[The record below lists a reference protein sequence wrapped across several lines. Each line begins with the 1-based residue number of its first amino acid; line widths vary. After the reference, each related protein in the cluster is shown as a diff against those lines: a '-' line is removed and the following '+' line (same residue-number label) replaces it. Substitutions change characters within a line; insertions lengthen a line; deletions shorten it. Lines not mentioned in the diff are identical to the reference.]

1 LPFEESETVKTN
13 LEGRTVLITGA
24 GRNIGQRMAVLFAE
38 EGANLA
44 ICTSRNMDGLDQTA
58 SEVKKAGARVI
69 ARQVDVADPLAVER
83 FVAEAHRE
91 FGRID
96 VLVNNAVYR
105 SEGDLL
111 EESVERWM
119 HNIAVN
125 LHGPYYT
132 CKAAIPHMI
141 RARWGR
147 IINFSGIA
155 PYLGSYPGK
164 SMVKLGIVGFTR
176 GLAKQYGKHNITANC
191 IGPGHIEVE
200 RDDFQDKT
208 KGVYSHQALQRSGA
222 PDEVAGLAVFLASEK
237 AGYITG
243 QCYLANGGAYF
254 Q

>member
-1 LPFEESETVKTN
+1 MKTG

-24 GRNIGQRMAVLFAE
+24 GRNIGRRMAVLFAE
-38 EGANLA
+38 EGAKLA
-44 ICTSRNMDGLDQTA
+44 ICTSRNMAGLEETA
-58 SEVKKAGARVI
+58 GEVRKAGARVI
-69 ARQVDVADPLAVER
+69 ARQVDVADPVAVEG
-83 FVAEAHRE
+83 FVAEAHKE

-96 VLVNNAVYR
+96 VVVNNAVYR

-111 EESVERWM
+111 QEPVESWM
-119 HNIAVN
+119 RNIAVN
-125 LHGPYYT
+125 LHGPYYM
-132 CKAAIPHMI
+132 CKAAIPRMI
-141 RARWGR
+141 EASWGR
-147 IINFSGIA
+147 IVNFSGIA

-176 GLAKQYGKHNITANC
+176 GLAKQYGKHNVTANC

-200 RDDFQDKT
+200 RDDFQDKN
-208 KGVYSHQALQRSGA
+208 KGVHGHQALQRPGA
-222 PDEVAGLAVFLASEK
+222 PDEVAALAVFLASEN

>member
-1 LPFEESETVKTN
+1 MKTG

-24 GRNIGQRMAVLFAE
+24 GRNIGQKMATMFAE

-44 ICTSRNMDGLDQTA
+44 ICTRRNMDGLLATA
-58 SEVKKAGARVI
+58 QLVEKAGAQVV
-69 ARQVDVADPLAVER
+69 AEQVDVTDQVAVER
-83 FVAEAHRE
+83 FVDATYSR

-96 VLVNNAVYR
+96 VVVNNAVYR

-111 EESVERWM
+111 NDPPDEWM
-119 HNIAVN
+119 QNIAVN
-125 LHGPYYT
+125 LNGPYFV
-132 CKAAIPHMI
+132 CKAAIPKMI
-141 RARWGR
+141 DAGWGR
-147 IINFSGIA
+147 IVNFSGYA

-164 SMVKLGIVGFTR
+164 ALVKLGIVGFTR
-176 GLAKQYGKHNITANC
+176 GLAKQYGPHNITANC

-200 RDDFQDKT
+200 RDDFQDKS
-208 KGVYSHQALQRSGA
+208 KGIFDFQPLRRGGQ
-222 PDEVAGLAVFLASEK
+222 PEEVASLAVYLASEN